1 MKSHAINSKQNVK
14 KHNRDEANHS
24 VIDTLELPKDLLMG
38 LPIISME
45 GNRSMCIMNHRGLVC
60 YKNDKIIVATRS
72 GSIQITGRK
81 LNIPEFTGDV
91 VEIRGYLE
99 GIVFLS

>member
-72 GSIQITGRK
+72 GSIEITGRE
-81 LNIPEFTGDV
+81 LNIPEFTGDG

>member
-72 GSIQITGRK
+72 GSIQITGRE

-91 VEIRGYLE
+91 VEIRGCLE

>member
-14 KHNRDEANHS
+14 KHKHNEANHS
-24 VIDTLELPKDLLMG
+24 AIDTLELPKDLLMG
-38 LPIISME
+38 LPLISME
-45 GNRSMCIMNHRGLVC
+45 GNRSMCVMNHRGLVC
-60 YKNDKIIVATRS
+60 YKNDKIIVATRT
-72 GSIQITGRK
+72 GSIQITGRE
-81 LNIPEFTGDV
+81 LNIPEFTSDI

>member
-14 KHNRDEANHS
+14 KHKHNEANHS
-24 VIDTLELPKDLLMG
+24 VIDTLQLPKYLLMG
-38 LPIISME
+38 LPLISME
-45 GNRSMCIMNHRGLVC
+45 GNRSMCVMNHRGLVC
-60 YKNDKIIVATRS
+60 YKNDKIIVATRT
-72 GSIQITGRK
+72 GSIQITGRE
-81 LNIPEFTGDV
+81 LNIPEFTSDI

>member
-14 KHNRDEANHS
+14 KHKHNEANHS

-38 LPIISME
+38 LPLISME
-45 GNRSMCIMNHRGLVC
+45 GNRSMCVMNHRGLVC
-60 YKNDKIIVATRS
+60 YKNDKIIVATRT
-72 GSIQITGRK
+72 GSIQITGRE
-81 LNIPEFTGDV
+81 LNTPEFTSDI

>member
-45 GNRSMCIMNHRGLVC
+45 GNRSMCIMNPRRLVC
-60 YKNDKIIVATRS
+60 YKKDKIIVATRS
-72 GSIQITGRK
+72 GSIQITGRE

>member
-72 GSIQITGRK
+72 GSIQITGRV

>member
-14 KHNRDEANHS
+14 KHKHNEANHY
-24 VIDTLELPKDLLMG
+24 VIDTLEPPKDLLMG
-38 LPIISME
+38 LPLISME
-45 GNRSMCIMNHRGLVC
+45 GNRSMCVMNHRGLVC
-60 YKNDKIIVATRS
+60 YKNDKIIVATRT
-72 GSIQITGRK
+72 GSIQITGRE
-81 LNIPEFTGDV
+81 LNIPEFTSDI

>member
-72 GSIQITGRK
+72 GSIQITGK
-81 LNIPEFTGDV
+81 ELNIPEFTGDV
-91 VEIRGYLE
+91 VEIRGYLK

>member
-1 MKSHAINSKQNVK
+1 MKSHAITSKQNVK

-38 LPIISME
+38 LPLISME

-72 GSIQITGRK
+72 GSIQITGRE
-81 LNIPEFTGDV
+81 LNIPEFTVDV

>member
-72 GSIQITGRK
+72 GSIQITGRE
-81 LNIPEFTGDV
+81 LNISEFTGDV

>member
-1 MKSHAINSKQNVK
+1 MF
-14 KHNRDEANHS
+14 
-24 VIDTLELPKDLLMG
+24 
-38 LPIISME
+38 
-45 GNRSMCIMNHRGLVC
+45 IMNDRGLVC
-60 YKNDKIIVATRS
+60 YKNDKIIVEKRS
-72 GSIQITGRK
+72 GSIQITGRE

>member
-60 YKNDKIIVATRS
+60 YKNDKINVATRS
-72 GSIQITGRK
+72 GSIQITGRE

>member
-24 VIDTLELPKDLLMG
+24 VIDTRELPKDLLMG

-45 GNRSMCIMNHRGLVC
+45 GNRSMCVMNHRGLVC
-60 YKNDKIIVATRS
+60 YKNDKIIVATRT
-72 GSIQITGRK
+72 GSIQITGR
-81 LNIPEFTGDV
+81 
-91 VEIRGYLE
+91 
-99 GIVFLS
+99 

>member
-72 GSIQITGRK
+72 GSIQITGRE
-81 LNIPEFTGDV
+81 LNIPKFTGDV

>member
-38 LPIISME
+38 LPLISME

-60 YKNDKIIVATRS
+60 DKNDEIVVATRS
-72 GSIQITGRK
+72 
-81 LNIPEFTGDV
+81 
-91 VEIRGYLE
+91 
-99 GIVFLS
+99 

>member
-1 MKSHAINSKQNVK
+1 MKSHAINSKKNVK

-45 GNRSMCIMNHRGLVC
+45 GNRSMCVMNHRGLVC

-72 GSIQITGRK
+72 GSIQITGRE

>member
-45 GNRSMCIMNHRGLVC
+45 GNRSMCVMNHRGLVC

-72 GSIQITGRK
+72 GSIQIIGRE

>member
-14 KHNRDEANHS
+14 KHKHNEANHS

-38 LPIISME
+38 LPLISME
-45 GNRSMCIMNHRGLVC
+45 GNRSMCVMHHRGLVC
-60 YKNDKIIVATRS
+60 YTHDKIIVATRT
-72 GSIQITGRK
+72 GSIQITGRE
-81 LNIPEFTGDV
+81 LNIPEFTSDI

>member
-14 KHNRDEANHS
+14 EHNRDEANHS

-72 GSIQITGRK
+72 GSIQITGRE

>member
-72 GSIQITGRK
+72 GSIQITGRE

>member
-38 LPIISME
+38 LPLISME

-72 GSIQITGRK
+72 GSIQITGRE

-91 VEIRGYLE
+91 VEISAFFDTLKE
-99 GIVFLS
+99 K

>member
-72 GSIQITGRK
+72 GSIQITGRE
-81 LNIPEFTGDV
+81 LNIPEFTGD